1 MTAMT
6 VIAAML
12 PLLQSVHLSYS
23 SLSEA
28 CRYLPD
34 GRLLALFRCPFCSLS
49 IPCGFVCRLTGT
61 RSYEP
66 SKHDTPRRES
76 CCHARVISILSS
88 PVWLAWWPS
97 LWTDTFAALSALALH
112 LCCSRRPGV
121 NPFENCTVRPPGWG
135 RLPSL
140 HPWRTL

>member
-49 IPCGFVCRLTGT
+49 IPCGFVWNLTVEPRQT
-61 RSYEP
+61 REIILTYSVKY
-66 SKHDTPRRES
+66 PRKEK
-76 CCHARVISILSS
+76 VIL
-88 PVWLAWWPS
+88 
-97 LWTDTFAALSALALH
+97 
-112 LCCSRRPGV
+112 
-121 NPFENCTVRPPGWG
+121 E
-135 RLPSL
+135 
-140 HPWRTL
+140 